1 MIDKAE
7 RLLAVKNVKPTSVRI
22 LVLAH
27 LLKDAKA
34 QSLKDLEVALYNTD
48 RSSIFR
54 TLKTFEEYKVVHSID
69 DGSGMMKYAVCAE
82 RCNCDPKDLH
92 YHFYCTN
99 CSLTYC
105 LLDNPIP
112 IVTIPENFKMHQAN
126 MVIKGLCDKC
136 P

>member
-7 RLLAVKNVKPTSVRI
+7 RLLAVKSVKPTSVRI

-69 DGSGMMKYAVCAE
+69 DGSGMMK
-82 RCNCDPKDLH
+82 
-92 YHFYCTN
+92 
-99 CSLTYC
+99 
-105 LLDNPIP
+105 
-112 IVTIPENFKMHQAN
+112 
-126 MVIKGLCDKC
+126 
-136 P
+136 